1 MDELQR
7 YQPLR
12 KVSETAEGFLLCVYG
27 SKSDCEAC
35 PYYFNDSGQ
44 PDEGRKNCS
53 KALFADVA
61 FYLDSYVGK
70 DEKIK

>member
-1 MDELQR
+1 MDDFHR

-44 PDEGRKNCS
+44 PDEGRKNCC
-53 KALFADVA
+53 KALFADAA
-61 FYLDSYVGK
+61 FYLDSYVS
-70 DEKIK
+70 DVE